1 MPRTR
6 TAVWSAAS
14 GISIVQPFINPS
26 REEGPST
33 SMAERRKRTR
43 GSARTLGT
51 VRPPAPRRPQRASW
65 THRLRNE
72 LEDPVRQFQASL
84 VVLLAVLIVGT
95 IGYRVLERLSWL
107 DSAYMTVI
115 TVATVGFGEIR
126 PLSPGGRVFTM
137 ALIIVGV
144 GTGAWAATRAVE
156 VMLGQTL
163 WLSVQRRKM
172 TQSLAG
178 LRDHYVI
185 CGHGRL
191 GTRIERD
198 LRARGESFVV
208 VDWTQSLE
216 ETFLKLQIPHL
227 IGDATHDDV
236 LERAGVARA
245 RGLVAALDSDASNVL
260 AVLSARE
267 LNPRLLIVAR
277 ANSEASESKLRRAGA
292 DRVVTP
298 DAIGGHRLAL
308 ALLRPAV
315 HDLFNEI
322 FSFGIEVAIDV
333 GQILIE
339 PDSPFAGQTVAG
351 CDLRRMRN
359 VSILAIREPS
369 GEFVLNPDAE
379 RVVHPGETLIVIGPA
394 QAVYELEAMYSG
406 D

>member
-1 MPRTR
+1 
-6 TAVWSAAS
+6 
-14 GISIVQPFINPS
+14 
-26 REEGPST
+26 
-33 SMAERRKRTR
+33 
-43 GSARTLGT
+43 
-51 VRPPAPRRPQRASW
+51 
-65 THRLRNE
+65 
-72 LEDPVRQFQASL
+72 SL
-84 VVLLAVLIVGT
+84 VVLFSVLVTGTVG
-95 IGYRVLERLSWL
+95 YHLLERLSWL

-115 TVATVGFGEIR
+115 TVATVGFGEVR
-126 PLSPGGRVFTM
+126 PLSAEGRVFTIG
-137 ALIIVGV
+137 LILTGV

-163 WLSVQRRKM
+163 WLSVQRRTM
-172 TQSLAG
+172 TQLVSS
-178 LRDHYVI
+178 LRDNYVI

-198 LRARGESFVV
+198 LRARGEPFVV
-208 VDWTQSLE
+208 VDWSQTLE
-216 ETFLKLQIPHL
+216 ESFLRLQIPHL

-236 LERAGVARA
+236 LQRAGVERA

-267 LNPRLLIVAR
+267 MNPDLLIVAR

-322 FSFGIEVAIDV
+322 FSFGIEVAVDV
-333 GQILIE
+333 GQITIE
-339 PDSPFAGQTVAG
+339 PASPFAGQTVAG

-359 VSILAIREPS
+359 VSILAVRQPD
-369 GEFVLNPDAE
+369 GEFTLNPDAE
-379 RVVHPGETLIVIGPA
+379 RVIHPGETLIVIGPA

>member
-1 MPRTR
+1 MPDPQR
-6 TAVWSAAS
+6 
-14 GISIVQPFINPS
+14 
-26 REEGPST
+26 
-33 SMAERRKRTR
+33 RRKGDAQRR
-43 GSARTLGT
+43 LGA
-51 VRPPAPRRPQRASW
+51 VRPPRPRG
-65 THRLRNE
+65 THRPSRLHALRLA

-84 VVLLAVLIVGT
+84 VVLFAVLVTGTVG
-95 IGYRVLERLSWL
+95 YHFLERLRWL

-115 TVATVGFGEIR
+115 TVATVGFGEVR
-126 PLSPGGRVFTM
+126 PLSDAGRLFTIG
-137 ALIIVGV
+137 LIIMGV

-163 WLSVQRRKM
+163 WLSVQRRTM
-172 TQSLAG
+172 TQLVSS

-198 LRARGESFVV
+198 LRARGEPFVV
-208 VDWTQSLE
+208 VDWSQPLE
-216 ETFLKLQIPHL
+216 ESFLRLEIPHL

-236 LERAGVARA
+236 LRSAGVARA

-267 LNPRLLIVAR
+267 LNPDLLIVAR
-277 ANSEASESKLRRAGA
+277 ANNEASESKLRRAGA

-322 FSFGIEVAIDV
+322 FSFGIEVAVDV
-333 GQILIE
+333 GQITIE
-339 PDSPFAGQTVAG
+339 PASPFAGQTVAG

-359 VSILAIREPS
+359 VSILAVREPD
-369 GEFVLNPDAE
+369 GGFTLNPDAE
-379 RVVHPGETLIVIGPA
+379 RVIHPGETLIVIGPA